1 MNPGD
6 SHTHTHPHTGL
17 GRRAFLKSVVA
28 SGVALAAGPAAP
40 ALSESKARP
49 LKPPETGL
57 IQVAC
62 AISQGTTEIDWI
74 GPQAV
79 FETWHRDAAGKP
91 SPKFKIFTVSETRD
105 AVDGRIADYT
115 FETAPRAHVVVVPA
129 QNGSDALLAWLK
141 KVVGSCDVLMSV
153 CIGAR
158 HLAKAGLLDGQT
170 ATTHHGAVDRFIKDY
185 PAVKW
190 VRGVRF
196 VEGDRIST
204 GAGLTAGI
212 DLALRVVER
221 YLGRD
226 AARMVA
232 EHLEYEGKGWLIG

>member
-1 MNPGD
+1 MD
-6 SHTHTHPHTGL
+6 SKDRTPM
-17 GRRAFLKSVVA
+17 GRREFLV
-28 SGVALAAGPAAP
+28 SGLAACAGLVAARGSQGQATAP
-40 ALSESKARP
+40 RAAGRKLT
-49 LKPPETGL
+49 PPESGL

-62 AISQGTTEIDWI
+62 AISKGTTEIDWV

-91 SPKFKIFTVSETRD
+91 APKFRIFTVSETLD
-105 AVDGRIADYT
+105 AVDGRVADFT
-115 FETAPRAHVVVVPA
+115 FETAPAAHVVLVPA
-129 QNGSDALLAWLK
+129 QRGSDVLLAWLK
-141 KVVGSCDVLMSV
+141 KRAASCDVLMSV

-158 HLAKAGLLDGQT
+158 HLAKAGLLDGST
-170 ATTHHGAVDRFIKDY
+170 ATTHHGAIDQFAKEF
-185 PAVKW
+185 PNVKW

-204 GAGLTAGI
+204 GGGLTAGI

-226 AARMVA
+226 AAKMVA
-232 EHLEYEGKGWLIG
+232 EHLEYEGKGWIVA

>member
-1 MNPGD
+1 MMYSKDLTPRGSLD
-6 SHTHTHPHTGL
+6 
-17 GRRAFLKSVVA
+17 RRTLLA
-28 SGVALAAGPAAP
+28 SLAAMGIVGRA
-40 ALSESKARP
+40 KASPRK
-49 LKPPETGL
+49 LAPPESGL

-62 AISQGTTEIDWI
+62 AISKGTTEIDWI

-91 SPKFKIFTVSETRD
+91 APKFKVWTVSDTRD
-105 AVDGRIADYT
+105 VVDGRVADYT
-115 FETAPRAHVVVVPA
+115 FETAPPAHVIVVPA
-129 QNGSDALLAWLK
+129 QRGSDALLAWLK
-141 KVVGSCDVLMSV
+141 ARSTACDVLMSV

-170 ATTHHGAVDRFIKDY
+170 ATTHHGAIDQFTKEY

-204 GAGLTAGI
+204 GGGLTAGI

-221 YLGRD
+221 YLGRE
-226 AARMVA
+226 AASAVA
-232 EHLEYEGKGWLIG
+232 EHLEYEGRRWIV

>member
-1 MNPGD
+1 M
-6 SHTHTHPHTGL
+6 
-17 GRRAFLKSVVA
+17 RRREFLSSTLA
-28 SGVALAAGPAAP
+28 CGLAAAGASLSRAASAAP
-40 ALSESKARP
+40 SPVPAGKKLT
-49 LKPPETGL
+49 PPETGL

-74 GPQAV
+74 GPVAA

-91 SPKFKIFTVSETRD
+91 APKFKIFTVSETRD
-105 AVDGRIADYT
+105 AVDGRVADHT
-115 FETAPRAHVVVVPA
+115 FETAPPAHVVVVPA
-129 QNGSDALLAWLK
+129 QRGSDALLAWLK
-141 KVVGSCDVLMSV
+141 KRAAFCDVLMSV

-170 ATTHHGAVDRFIKDY
+170 ATTHHGAIDQFTKEY
-185 PAVKW
+185 PNVKW

-196 VEGDRIST
+196 VEGERIST
-204 GAGLTAGI
+204 GGGLTAGI

-221 YLGRD
+221 YFGRD

-232 EHLEYEGKGWLIG
+232 EHLEYEGKGWVVG